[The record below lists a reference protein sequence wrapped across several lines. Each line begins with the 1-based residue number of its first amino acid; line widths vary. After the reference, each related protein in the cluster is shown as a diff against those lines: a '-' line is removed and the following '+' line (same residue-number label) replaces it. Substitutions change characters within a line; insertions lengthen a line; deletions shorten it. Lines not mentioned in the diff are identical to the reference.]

1 MTIKNVGTNHVEKF
15 VSNSRGAELG
25 FFKSSKQVLECF
37 ADKNNLPLYR
47 MAAYVNG
54 KKFGKNKT
62 DATGKR
68 FAAPLK
74 RILAIALP
82 NVKLVFKDGKCAVDI
97 DGDIDPVLIL
107 SAIAALEQLCIVKC
121 TIKDERFDSAFPKPE
136 KDAKEFDAVAWAERQ
151 LKTNPDQLEVMIA
164 ALQAQR
170 TGLKVAA

>member
-1 MTIKNVGTNHVEKF
+1 MTVKNVETNYVEKF

-54 KKFGKNKT
+54 KKFGKNKA

-74 RILAIALP
+74 RILAVALP
-82 NVKLVFKDGKCAVDI
+82 NVKLIFKDGKCAVDI
-97 DGDIDPVLIL
+97 DGEIDPVLIL
-107 SAIAALEQLCIVKC
+107 NAIAAIEQLCIVKC
-121 TIKDERFDSAFPKPE
+121 TIKDDKFDNAFPKPE
-136 KDAKEFDAVAWAERQ
+136 AAPKEFDAVVWAERQ